1 MRLIQFS
8 KKLLFVPV
16 AAGALLCSC
25 MEATEGESE
34 KNTLTVDP
42 ESSFTYNIN
51 GNVNFFDSTEQ
62 EDSEYDEKEFKNEI
76 TIQFYEDAAP
86 KIEYN
91 GLEDEVT
98 ITSYEDK
105 GKAHLIIRAE
115 KKVNYIL
122 KGTSKSGSLLI
133 FSEKKFKLTLDNLNL
148 SNDSGLP
155 AICSQT
161 KKRCFIETKGTATIK
176 DAEGDGNYSLGS
188 EYVKVKIGEEIEYYD
203 AKGAI
208 FSEGELIFCGSGTL
222 NVEGRCKHAIASD
235 QYVRINEGANVNIIG
250 SNKDGIQT
258 NDAVLIYGGKL
269 NIKNVGKL
277 FNLHSNQYPNLYSSR
292 KMNGIQCEKGYIVVK
307 GGEIDI
313 TSLGYGIYAN
323 CDDFNKSDIMTKKSF
338 IYIDG
343 GKINIETT
351 EDEGHGISSKS
362 HLIISGDAKINIT
375 ATGDDAKGIETDGN
389 EDYAVEAEY
398 ERGDIVLAGGTVT
411 IFSKDSVV
419 DPSGKLN
426 IVGGTLNAIGG
437 SCFSRDKV
445 EKGSKPCG
453 IASFD
458 KAMRVGEEI
467 TVAGNKISTLYAN
480 LTTAKVVLIN
490 DTLKAGDE
498 VEVKVGSQTAKAE
511 VE

>member
-76 TIQFYEDAAP
+76 TIQFNEDAAP
-86 KIEYN
+86 TIEYN

-98 ITSYEDK
+98 ITPYVDK
-105 GKAHLIIRAE
+105 GPAHLIIRAE

-161 KKRCFIETKGTATIK
+161 KKRCFIETKGIATIK
-176 DAEGDGNYSLGS
+176 DAEGDGYYSLGS
-188 EYVKVKIGEEIEYYD
+188 AYEKVEIGEEIEYYD

-208 FSEGELIFCGSGTL
+208 FSEGELIFCGDENSTL
-222 NVEGRCKHAIASD
+222 NIEGRNKHAIVSD
-235 QYVRINEGANVNIIG
+235 QYVRVKSGKINITKAK
-250 SNKDGIQT
+250 KDGIHT
-258 NDAVLIYGGKL
+258 NDAVLIHGGEL
-269 NIKNVGKL
+269 NISGIEVSQGGA
-277 FNLHSNQYPNLYSSR
+277 PR
-292 KMNGIQCEKGYIVVK
+292 KFNGIQCEKGYIVIK
-307 GGEIDI
+307 GGKINI
-313 TSLGYGIYAN
+313 TSPGVGIYASKEE
-323 CDDFNKSDIMTKKSF
+323 FNKSDIMTEKSF
-338 IYIDG
+338 IYIAG
-343 GKINIETT
+343 GEINIQT
-351 EDEGHGISSKS
+351 DDLKGHGISSKS
-362 HLIISGDAKINIT
+362 HLIISGDAKIDI
-375 ATGDDAKGIETDGN
+375 AAEGDDAKGIETDGN

-398 ERGDIVLAGGTVT
+398 ERGDIVLAGGTVN
-411 IFSKDSVV
+411 IFSKNSVV

-453 IASFD
+453 IADFD
-458 KAMRVGEEI
+458 KAMRAGEEI
-467 TVAGNKISTLYAN
+467 TVAGNKISTLRAD

-498 VEVKVGSQTAKAE
+498 VEVTVGSQTAKAK

>member
-76 TIQFYEDAAP
+76 TIQFKGNEKPTY
-86 KIEYN
+86 EYN
-91 GLEDEVT
+91 GVSEDEVT

-105 GKAHLIIRAE
+105 GPAHLIIRAE

-122 KGTSKSGSLLI
+122 KGTSESGSLLI

-155 AICSQT
+155 AICSLT

-188 EYVKVKIGEEIEYYD
+188 AYKKVEIGEEIEYYD

-208 FSEGELIFCGSGTL
+208 FSEGELIFCGDENSTL
-222 NVEGRCKHAIASD
+222 NIEGRNKHAICSD
-235 QYVRINEGANVNIIG
+235 DYVRVKSGKINITKAK
-250 SNKDGIQT
+250 KDGIHT
-258 NDAVLIYGGKL
+258 NDAVLIHGGEL
-269 NIKNVGKL
+269 NISGIEVSQGGA
-277 FNLHSNQYPNLYSSR
+277 PR
-292 KMNGIQCEKGYIVVK
+292 KFNGIQCEKGYIVIK
-307 GGEIDI
+307 GGKINI
-313 TSLGYGIYAN
+313 TSPGIGIYASKEE
-323 CDDFNKSDIMTKKSF
+323 FNKSDIMTEKSF
-338 IYIDG
+338 IYIAG
-343 GKINIETT
+343 GEINIQT
-351 EDEGHGISSKS
+351 DDLEGHGISSKS
-362 HLIISGDAKINIT
+362 HLIISGDAKIDI
-375 ATGDDAKGIETDGN
+375 AAEGDDAKGIETDGN

-398 ERGDIVLAGGTVT
+398 ERGDIVLAGGTVY
-411 IFSKDSVV
+411 IFSKNSVV

-453 IASFD
+453 IADFD
-458 KAMRVGEEI
+458 KAMRAGEEI
-467 TVAGNKISTLYAN
+467 TVAGNKISTLRAD
-480 LTTAKVVLIN
+480 LTTAKVVLIK

-498 VEVKVGSQTAKAE
+498 VEVKVGSQTVKAK

>member
-76 TIQFYEDAAP
+76 TIQFDGNKKPTY
-86 KIEYN
+86 EYN
-91 GLEDEVT
+91 GVSEDEVT

-105 GKAHLIIRAE
+105 GPAHLIINAE

-122 KGTSKSGSLLI
+122 KGSSESGSLLI
-133 FSEKKFKLTLDNLNL
+133 FSKKKFKLTLDNLNL

-176 DAEGDGNYSLGS
+176 DGEGDNGYSLGS
-188 EYVKVKIGEEIEYYD
+188 AYVKDTIGDEIEYYE
-203 AKGAI
+203 ANGAI
-208 FSEGELIFCGSGTL
+208 FSEGELIFCGDENSTL
-222 NVEGRCKHAIASD
+222 NIEGRNKHAICSD
-235 QYVRINEGANVNIIG
+235 DYVRVKSGKINITKAK
-250 SNKDGIQT
+250 KDGIHT
-258 NDAVLIYGGKL
+258 NDAVLIHGGELK
-269 NIKNVGKL
+269 ISGIEVSEGGA
-277 FNLHSNQYPNLYSSR
+277 PR
-292 KMNGIQCEKGYIVVK
+292 KFNGIQCKKGYIVIK
-307 GGEIDI
+307 GGKIDI
-313 TSLGYGIYAN
+313 TSPGIGIYASKEE
-323 CDDFNKSDIMTKKSF
+323 FNKSDIMTEKSF
-338 IYIDG
+338 IYIAG
-343 GKINIETT
+343 GEIKIKT
-351 EDEGHGISSKS
+351 DDLRGHGISSKS

-398 ERGDIVLAGGTVT
+398 ERGDIVLAGGTVNLFCT
-411 IFSKDSVV
+411 DKVV
-419 DPSGKLN
+419 DPAGKFN

-437 SCFSRDKV
+437 SEFTKDQV
-445 EKGSKPCG
+445 LDGSKPYAV
-453 IASFD
+453 ASFAD
-458 KAMRVGEEI
+458 VKKGEAI
-467 TVAGNKISTLYAN
+467 RINGKDAVPGTAGADLAK
-480 LTTAKVVLIN
+480 AKVVVIGSGEKVPVEIGAE
-490 DTLKAGDE
+490 KADA
-498 VEVKVGSQTAKAE
+498 VVAK
-511 VE
+511 

>member
-76 TIQFYEDAAP
+76 TIQFNGNEKPTY
-86 KIEYN
+86 EYN
-91 GLEDEVT
+91 GVSEDEVE
-98 ITSYEDK
+98 ITPYVDK
-105 GKAHLIIRAE
+105 GPAHLIIRAE

-176 DAEGDGNYSLGS
+176 DGEGDNGYSLGS
-188 EYVKVKIGEEIEYYD
+188 AYEKGEIEEEIEYYD

-208 FSEGELIFCGSGTL
+208 FSEGELIFCGDENSTL
-222 NVEGRCKHAIASD
+222 NIEGRNKHAIASD
-235 QYVRINEGANVNIIG
+235 QYVRVKSGKINITKAK
-250 SNKDGIQT
+250 KDGIHT
-258 NDAVLIYGGKL
+258 NDAVLIHGGEL
-269 NIKNVGKL
+269 NISGIEVSQGGA
-277 FNLHSNQYPNLYSSR
+277 PR
-292 KMNGIQCEKGYIVVK
+292 KFNGIQCEKGYIVIK
-307 GGEIDI
+307 GGKIDI
-313 TSLGYGIYAN
+313 TSPGVGIYASKEE
-323 CDDFNKSDIMTKKSF
+323 FNKSDIMTEKSF
-338 IYIDG
+338 IYIAGGEIDIKTDG
-343 GKINIETT
+343 LK
-351 EDEGHGISSKS
+351 GHGISSKS

-389 EDYAVEAEY
+389 EDCAVEAEY
-398 ERGDIVLAGGTVT
+398 EYGNITLAGGTVT

-437 SCFSRDKV
+437 SCFNRDQV

-453 IASFD
+453 IAGFD
-458 KAMRVGEEI
+458 KAMRAGEEI
-467 TVAGNKISTLYAN
+467 TVAGNKISTLRAD

-490 DTLKAGDE
+490 DTLKAGEE
-498 VEVKVGSQTAKAE
+498 VEVTVGSQTVKAK

>member
-76 TIQFYEDAAP
+76 TIQFNGDEKP
-86 KIEYN
+86 TIEYN
-91 GLEDEVT
+91 GVSEDEVT

-105 GKAHLIIRAE
+105 GPAHLIIRAE

-122 KGTSKSGSLLI
+122 KGTSESGSLLI

-188 EYVKVKIGEEIEYYD
+188 AYEKAKIGEEIEYYD

-208 FSEGELIFCGSGTL
+208 FSEGELIFCGDENSTL
-222 NVEGRCKHAIASD
+222 NIEGRNKHAIVSD
-235 QYVRINEGANVNIIG
+235 QYVRVKSGKINITKAK
-250 SNKDGIQT
+250 KDGIHT
-258 NDAVLIYGGKL
+258 NDAVLIHGGEL
-269 NIKNVGKL
+269 NISGIEVSQGGA
-277 FNLHSNQYPNLYSSR
+277 PR
-292 KMNGIQCEKGYIVVK
+292 KFNGIQCEKGYIVIK
-307 GGEIDI
+307 GGKITI
-313 TSLGYGIYAN
+313 TSPGIGIYASKEE
-323 CDDFNKSDIMTKKSF
+323 FNKSDIMTEKSF
-338 IYIDG
+338 IYIAG
-343 GKINIETT
+343 GEINIQT
-351 EDEGHGISSKS
+351 DDLKGHGISSKS
-362 HLIISGDAKINIT
+362 HLIISGDAKINI
-375 ATGDDAKGIETDGN
+375 AAEGDGAKGIETDGN

-398 ERGDIVLAGGTVT
+398 ERGDIVFAGGTVN
-411 IFSKDSVV
+411 IFSKNSVV

-458 KAMRVGEEI
+458 KAMKTGEEI
-467 TVAGNKISTLYAN
+467 TVAGNKISTLRAD

-490 DTLKAGDE
+490 DTLKAGGE
-498 VEVKVGSQTAKAE
+498 VEVKVGSQAAKAK

>member
-76 TIQFYEDAAP
+76 TIQFKGNEKPTY
-86 KIEYN
+86 EYN
-91 GLEDEVT
+91 GVSEDEVT

-105 GKAHLIIRAE
+105 GPAHLIIRAE

-122 KGTSKSGSLLI
+122 KGTSESGSLLI

-188 EYVKVKIGEEIEYYD
+188 EYVKVKIGEKIEYYD

-351 EDEGHGISSKS
+351 EDEGHGISAKN
-362 HLIISGDAKINIT
+362 HIIIKNGEINIR
-375 ATGDDAKGIETDGN
+375 AKGAEAKGIEADSNKKSATGDELEYGN
-389 EDYAVEAEY
+389 
-398 ERGDIVLAGGTVT
+398 ITLAGGTVNLFCT
-411 IFSKDSVV
+411 DKVV
-419 DPSGKLN
+419 DPAGKFN
-426 IVGGTLNAIGG
+426 IVGGTLNAIGRSEFTKDQVFG
-437 SCFSRDKV
+437 
-445 EKGSKPCG
+445 GSKAYAV
-453 IASFD
+453 ASFAD
-458 KAMRVGEEI
+458 VKVGETI
-467 TVAGNKISTLYAN
+467 KINGKDAGIVATALN
-480 LTTAKVVLIN
+480 TAKVVVIGSGEKVPVEIGEK
-490 DTLKAGDE
+490 KADA
-498 VEVKVGSQTAKAE
+498 VVAK
-511 VE
+511 

>member
-76 TIQFYEDAAP
+76 TIQFDGNKKPTY
-86 KIEYN
+86 EYN
-91 GLEDEVT
+91 GVSEDEVT

-105 GKAHLIIRAE
+105 GPAHLIINAE

-122 KGTSKSGSLLI
+122 KGSSESGSLLI
-133 FSEKKFKLTLDNLNL
+133 FSKKKFKLTLDNLNL

-176 DAEGDGNYSLGS
+176 DGEGDNGYSLGS
-188 EYVKVKIGEEIEYYD
+188 AYEKVKIGEEIEYYD

-208 FSEGELIFCGSGTL
+208 FSEGELIFCGDENSTL
-222 NVEGRCKHAIASD
+222 NIEGRNKHAIVSD
-235 QYVRINEGANVNIIG
+235 QYVRVKSGKINITKAK
-250 SNKDGIQT
+250 KDGIHT
-258 NDAVLIYGGKL
+258 NDAVLIHGGEL
-269 NIKNVGKL
+269 NISGIEVSQGGA
-277 FNLHSNQYPNLYSSR
+277 PR
-292 KMNGIQCEKGYIVVK
+292 KFNGIQCEKGYIVIK
-307 GGEIDI
+307 GGKITI
-313 TSLGYGIYAN
+313 TSPGIGIYASKEE
-323 CDDFNKSDIMTKKSF
+323 FNKSDIMTEKSF
-338 IYIDG
+338 IYIAG
-343 GKINIETT
+343 GEINIQT
-351 EDEGHGISSKS
+351 DDLKGHGISSKS
-362 HLIISGDAKINIT
+362 HLIISGDAKINI
-375 ATGDDAKGIETDGN
+375 AAEGDDAKGIETDGN

-398 ERGDIVLAGGTVT
+398 ERGDIVLAGGTVN
-411 IFSKDSVV
+411 IFSKNSVV

-453 IASFD
+453 IASFVEAM
-458 KAMRVGEEI
+458 KAGEEI
-467 TVAGNKISTLYAN
+467 TVAGNKISTLRAD

-490 DTLKAGDE
+490 DTLKAGGE
-498 VEVKVGSQTAKAE
+498 VEVKVGSQTAKAK

>member
-34 KNTLTVDP
+34 KNKLTVDP

-76 TIQFYEDAAP
+76 TIQFNGNEKPIY
-86 KIEYN
+86 EYN
-91 GLEDEVT
+91 GVSEDEVT

-105 GKAHLIIRAE
+105 GPAHLIINAE

-122 KGTSKSGSLLI
+122 KGTSESGSLLI

-188 EYVKVKIGEEIEYYD
+188 AYEKVTIGEEIEYYD

-208 FSEGELIFCGSGTL
+208 FSEGELIFCGDENSTL
-222 NVEGRCKHAIASD
+222 NIEGRNKHAIVSD
-235 QYVRINEGANVNIIG
+235 QYVRVKSGKINITKAK
-250 SNKDGIQT
+250 KDGIHT
-258 NDAVLIYGGKL
+258 NDAVLIHGGELK
-269 NIKNVGKL
+269 ISGIEVSEGGA
-277 FNLHSNQYPNLYSSR
+277 PR
-292 KMNGIQCEKGYIVVK
+292 KFNGIQCKKGYIVIK
-307 GGEIDI
+307 GGKIDI
-313 TSLGYGIYAN
+313 TSPGIGIYASKEE
-323 CDDFNKSDIMTKKSF
+323 FNKSDIMTEKSF
-338 IYIDG
+338 IYIAG
-343 GKINIETT
+343 GEIKIKT
-351 EDEGHGISSKS
+351 DDLKGHGISSKS
-362 HLIISGDAKINIT
+362 HLIISGDAKIDIT
-375 ATGDDAKGIETDGN
+375 ATGDGAKGIETDGN

>member
-76 TIQFYEDAAP
+76 TIQFNEDAAP

-98 ITSYEDK
+98 ITPYVDK

-122 KGTSKSGSLLI
+122 KGTSESGSLLI

-148 SNDSGLP
+148 SNDNGLP

-188 EYVKVKIGEEIEYYD
+188 EYVKAKIGEEVEFYD

-208 FSEGELIFCGSGTL
+208 FSEGELIFCGDENSTL
-222 NVEGRCKHAIASD
+222 NIEGRNKHAIASD
-235 QYVRINEGANVNIIG
+235 QYVRVKSGKINITKA
-250 SNKDGIQT
+250 NKDGIHT
-258 NDAVLIYGGKL
+258 NDAVLIYGGEL
-269 NIKNVGKL
+269 NIENVGKL
-277 FNLHSNQYPNLYSSR
+277 CELDPNAVSR
-292 KMNGIQCEKGYIVVK
+292 KMNGIQCEKGYIVIK
-307 GGEIDI
+307 GGKITI
-313 TSLGYGIYAN
+313 TSPGVGICASKEE
-323 CDDFNKSDIMTKKSF
+323 FNKSDIMTEKSF
-338 IYIDG
+338 IYIAG
-343 GKINIETT
+343 GEINIQT
-351 EDEGHGISSKS
+351 DDLKGHGISSKS
-362 HLIISGDAKINIT
+362 HLIISGDAEINI
-375 ATGDDAKGIETDGN
+375 AAEGDDAKGIETDGN

-398 ERGDIVLAGGTVT
+398 EYGNITLAGGTVT

-437 SCFSRDKV
+437 SCFNRDQV

-453 IASFD
+453 IADFD
-458 KAMRVGEEI
+458 KAMRAGEEI
-467 TVAGNKISTLYAN
+467 TVAGNKISTLRAD

-490 DTLKAGDE
+490 DTLKAGGE
-498 VEVKVGSQTAKAE
+498 VEVKVGSQTAKAK

>member
-76 TIQFYEDAAP
+76 TIQFDGDKEPTY
-86 KIEYN
+86 EYN
-91 GLEDEVT
+91 GVSKDEVT
-98 ITSYEDK
+98 ITSYEEK

-122 KGTSKSGSLLI
+122 KGTSESGSLLI

-148 SNDSGLP
+148 SNDNGLP

-176 DAEGDGNYSLGS
+176 DAEGDNGYSLGS
-188 EYVKVKIGEEIEYYD
+188 AYEKEVKIGDEIEYYD

-208 FSEGELIFCGSGTL
+208 FSEGELIFCGDENSTL
-222 NVEGRCKHAIASD
+222 NIEGRNMHAICSD
-235 QYVRINEGANVNIIG
+235 DYVRVKSGKINITKA
-250 SNKDGIQT
+250 NKDGIHT

-277 FNLHSNQYPNLYSSR
+277 FNLHSNQYPNPYSSR

-351 EDEGHGISSKS
+351 EDEGHGISAKN
-362 HLIISGDAKINIT
+362 HIIIKNGEINIR
-375 ATGDDAKGIETDGN
+375 AKGAEAKGIEADSNKKSATGDELEYGN
-389 EDYAVEAEY
+389 
-398 ERGDIVLAGGTVT
+398 ITLAGGTVNLFCT
-411 IFSKDSVV
+411 DKVV
-419 DPSGKLN
+419 DPAGKFN

-437 SCFSRDKV
+437 SEFTKDQV
-445 EKGSKPCG
+445 FDGSKPYAV
-453 IASFD
+453 ASFAD
-458 KAMRVGEEI
+458 VKVGETI
-467 TVAGNKISTLYAN
+467 KINGKDVGIVATALS
-480 LTTAKVVLIN
+480 TAKVVVIGSGEKVPVEIGAK
-490 DTLKAGDE
+490 KADA
-498 VEVKVGSQTAKAE
+498 VVAK
-511 VE
+511 

>member
-34 KNTLTVDP
+34 KNKLTVDP

-76 TIQFYEDAAP
+76 TIQFNGNEKPIY
-86 KIEYN
+86 EYN
-91 GLEDEVT
+91 GVSEDEVT

-105 GKAHLIIRAE
+105 GPAHLIINAE

-122 KGTSKSGSLLI
+122 KGTSESGSLLI
-133 FSEKKFKLTLDNLNL
+133 FSEKKFKLTLDDKFNL
-148 SNDSGLP
+148 SNDNGLP

-188 EYVKVKIGEEIEYYD
+188 AYEKVTIGEEIEYYD

-208 FSEGELIFCGSGTL
+208 FSEGELIFCGDENSTL
-222 NVEGRCKHAIASD
+222 NIEGRNKHAIVSD
-235 QYVRINEGANVNIIG
+235 QYVRVKSGKINITKAK
-250 SNKDGIQT
+250 KDGIHT
-258 NDAVLIYGGKL
+258 NDAVLIHGGELK
-269 NIKNVGKL
+269 ISGIEVSEGGA
-277 FNLHSNQYPNLYSSR
+277 PR
-292 KMNGIQCEKGYIVVK
+292 KFNGIQCKKGYIVIK
-307 GGEIDI
+307 GGKIDI
-313 TSLGYGIYAN
+313 TSPGIGIYASKEE
-323 CDDFNKSDIMTKKSF
+323 FNKSDIMTEKSF
-338 IYIDG
+338 IYIAG
-343 GKINIETT
+343 GEIKIKT
-351 EDEGHGISSKS
+351 DDLKGHGISSKS
-362 HLIISGDAKINIT
+362 HLIISGDAKIDIT
-375 ATGDDAKGIETDGN
+375 ATGDGAKGIETDGN

>member
-76 TIQFYEDAAP
+76 TIQFNGDKKP
-86 KIEYN
+86 TIERN
-91 GLEDEVT
+91 GVSEEEVE
-98 ITSYEDK
+98 ITPYVDK
-105 GKAHLIIRAE
+105 GPAHLIIRAE

-122 KGTSKSGSLLI
+122 KGTSESGSLLI

-161 KKRCFIETKGTATIK
+161 KKRCFIETKGIATIK
-176 DAEGDGNYSLGS
+176 DGEGDNGYSLGS
-188 EYVKVKIGEEIEYYD
+188 AYEKGEIEEEIEYYD

-208 FSEGELIFCGSGTL
+208 FSEGELIFCGDENSTL
-222 NVEGRCKHAIASD
+222 NIEGRNKHAIASD
-235 QYVRINEGANVNIIG
+235 QYVRVKSGKINITKAK
-250 SNKDGIQT
+250 KDGIHT
-258 NDAVLIYGGKL
+258 NDAVLIHGGEL
-269 NIKNVGKL
+269 NISGIEVSQGGA
-277 FNLHSNQYPNLYSSR
+277 PR
-292 KMNGIQCEKGYIVVK
+292 KFNGIQCEKGYIVIK
-307 GGEIDI
+307 GGKINI
-313 TSLGYGIYAN
+313 TSPGVGIYASKEE
-323 CDDFNKSDIMTKKSF
+323 FNKSDIMTEKSF
-338 IYIDG
+338 IYIAG
-343 GKINIETT
+343 GKINIQT
-351 EDEGHGISSKS
+351 DDLKGHGISSKS
-362 HLIISGDAKINIT
+362 HLIISGDAKIDI
-375 ATGDDAKGIETDGN
+375 AAEGDDAKGIETDGN

-398 ERGDIVLAGGTVT
+398 ERGDIVLAGGTVN
-411 IFSKDSVV
+411 IFSKNSVV

-453 IASFD
+453 IAGFD
-458 KAMRVGEEI
+458 KAMKAGEEI
-467 TVAGNKISTLYAN
+467 TVAGNKISTLRAD

-490 DTLKAGDE
+490 DTLKAGGE
-498 VEVKVGSQTAKAE
+498 VEVKVGSQTAKAK

>member
-76 TIQFYEDAAP
+76 TIQFDGNKKPTY
-86 KIEYN
+86 EYN
-91 GLEDEVT
+91 GVSKDEVT
-98 ITSYEDK
+98 IDSYEDK
-105 GKAHLIIRAE
+105 GPAHLIIRAE
-115 KKVNYIL
+115 KKVNYVL
-122 KGTSKSGSLLI
+122 KGKSDDASLLI

-161 KKRCFIETKGTATIK
+161 KKRCFIETKGIATIK
-176 DAEGDGNYSLGS
+176 DGEGDNGYSLGS
-188 EYVKVKIGEEIEYYD
+188 AYVKDTIGDEIEYYD

-208 FSEGELIFCGSGTL
+208 FSEGELIFCGDENSTL
-222 NVEGRCKHAIASD
+222 NIEGRNKHAICSD
-235 QYVRINEGANVNIIG
+235 DYVRVKSGKINITKA
-250 SNKDGIQT
+250 NKDGIHT
-258 NDAVLIYGGKL
+258 NDAVLIYGGEL
-269 NIKNVGKL
+269 NIENVGKL
-277 FNLHSNQYPNLYSSR
+277 CELNQNAVSR
-292 KMNGIQCEKGYIVVK
+292 KMNGIQCEEGYIVIK

-313 TSLGYGIYAN
+313 SSPGYGIYADY
-323 CDDFNKSDIMTKKSF
+323 DDFNKSDIMTKKSF

-343 GKINIETT
+343 GKINI
-351 EDEGHGISSKS
+351 K
-362 HLIISGDAKINIT
+362 AKG
-375 ATGDDAKGIETDGN
+375 AEAKGIEADSNEKFVKDNNLELEYGN
-389 EDYAVEAEY
+389 
-398 ERGDIVLAGGTVT
+398 ITLAGGTVNLFCT
-411 IFSKDSVV
+411 DKVV
-419 DPSGKLN
+419 DPAGKFN

-437 SCFSRDKV
+437 SCFDISQV
-445 EKGSKPCG
+445 EKGSKPYAV
-453 IASFD
+453 ASFAD
-458 KAMRVGEEI
+458 VKKGEAI
-467 TVAGNKISTLYAN
+467 RINGKDAVPGTAVTALS
-480 LTTAKVVLIN
+480 TAKVVLIN
-490 DTLKAGDE
+490 DTLKAGGE
-498 VEVKVGSQTAKAE
+498 VEVKVGSQTAKAK

>member
-16 AAGALLCSC
+16 VAGALLCSC

-76 TIQFYEDAAP
+76 TIQFNGNEKPIY
-86 KIEYN
+86 EYN
-91 GLEDEVT
+91 GVSEDEVT

-105 GKAHLIIRAE
+105 GPAHLIINAE

-122 KGTSKSGSLLI
+122 KGTSESGSLLI

-176 DAEGDGNYSLGS
+176 DGEGDNGYSLGS
-188 EYVKVKIGEEIEYYD
+188 AYEKVEIGEEIEYYD

-208 FSEGELIFCGSGTL
+208 FSEGELIFCGDENSTL
-222 NVEGRCKHAIASD
+222 NIEGRNKHAIASD
-235 QYVRINEGANVNIIG
+235 QYVRVKSGKINITKAK
-250 SNKDGIQT
+250 KDGIHT
-258 NDAVLIYGGKL
+258 NDAVLIHGGEL
-269 NIKNVGKL
+269 NISGIEVSQGGA
-277 FNLHSNQYPNLYSSR
+277 PR
-292 KMNGIQCEKGYIVVK
+292 KFNGIQCEKGYIVIK
-307 GGEIDI
+307 GGKINI
-313 TSLGYGIYAN
+313 TSPGVGIYASKEE
-323 CDDFNKSDIMTKKSF
+323 FNKSDIMTEKSF
-338 IYIDG
+338 IYIAG
-343 GKINIETT
+343 GEINIQT
-351 EDEGHGISSKS
+351 DDLKGHGISSKS

-375 ATGDDAKGIETDGN
+375 ATGAEAKGIETDGN
-389 EDYAVEAEY
+389 EKIATGNELEY
-398 ERGDIVLAGGTVT
+398 GDIVLAGGTVT

-419 DPSGKLN
+419 DPAGKFN

-437 SCFSRDKV
+437 SEFTKDQV
-445 EKGSKPCG
+445 FGGSKAYAV
-453 IASFD
+453 ASFAD
-458 KAMRVGEEI
+458 VKVGETI
-467 TVAGNKISTLYAN
+467 KINGKDAGIVATALN
-480 LTTAKVVLIN
+480 TAKVVLIN

-498 VEVKVGSQTAKAE
+498 VEVTVGSQTVKAK

>member
-16 AAGALLCSC
+16 VAGALLCSC

-76 TIQFYEDAAP
+76 TIQFNGNEKPIY
-86 KIEYN
+86 EYN
-91 GLEDEVT
+91 GVSEDEVT

-105 GKAHLIIRAE
+105 GPAHLIINAE

-122 KGTSKSGSLLI
+122 KGTSESGSLLI

-188 EYVKVKIGEEIEYYD
+188 AYEKVTIGEEIEYYD

-208 FSEGELIFCGSGTL
+208 FSEGELIFCGDENSTL
-222 NVEGRCKHAIASD
+222 NIEGRNKHAIVSD
-235 QYVRINEGANVNIIG
+235 QYVRVKSGKINITKAK
-250 SNKDGIQT
+250 KDGIHT
-258 NDAVLIYGGKL
+258 NDAVLIYGGEL
-269 NIKNVGKL
+269 NIENVGKL
-277 FNLHSNQYPNLYSSR
+277 CELNPNAVSR
-292 KMNGIQCEKGYIVVK
+292 KMNGIQCEKGYIVIK
-307 GGEIDI
+307 GGKINI
-313 TSLGYGIYAN
+313 TSPGVGIYASKEE
-323 CDDFNKSDIMTKKSF
+323 FNKSDIMTEKSF
-338 IYIDG
+338 IYIAG
-343 GKINIETT
+343 GEINIQT
-351 EDEGHGISSKS
+351 DDLKGHGISSKS
-362 HLIISGDAKINIT
+362 HLIISGDAKINI
-375 ATGDDAKGIETDGN
+375 AAEGDDAKGIETDGN
-389 EDYAVEAEY
+389 EDFTTGNELEY
-398 ERGDIVLAGGTVT
+398 GDIVLAGGTVN

-437 SCFSRDKV
+437 SCFNRDQV

-453 IASFD
+453 IAGFD
-458 KAMRVGEEI
+458 KAAMRAGEEI
-467 TVAGNKISTLYAN
+467 TVAGNKISTLRAD

-498 VEVKVGSQTAKAE
+498 VEVTVGSQTAKAK

>member
-76 TIQFYEDAAP
+76 TIQFNGDKEPTYEY
-86 KIEYN
+86 K
-91 GLEDEVT
+91 GVSKDEVT
-98 ITSYEDK
+98 IDSYEDK
-105 GKAHLIIRAE
+105 GPAHLIIRAE

-122 KGTSKSGSLLI
+122 KGSSKSGSLLI

-176 DAEGDGNYSLGS
+176 DGEGDNGYSLGS
-188 EYVKVKIGEEIEYYD
+188 AYEKGEIEEVIEYYD

-208 FSEGELIFCGSGTL
+208 FSEGELIFCGDENSTL
-222 NVEGRCKHAIASD
+222 NIEGRNKHAIASD
-235 QYVRINEGANVNIIG
+235 QYVRVKSGKINITKAK
-250 SNKDGIQT
+250 KDGIHT
-258 NDAVLIYGGKL
+258 NDAVLIHGGEL
-269 NIKNVGKL
+269 SISGIEVSEGGA
-277 FNLHSNQYPNLYSSR
+277 PR
-292 KMNGIQCEKGYIVVK
+292 KFNGIQCEKGYIVIK
-307 GGEIDI
+307 GGKIDI
-313 TSLGYGIYAN
+313 TSPGVGIYASKEN
-323 CDDFNKSDIMTKKSF
+323 FNKSDIMTEKSF
-338 IYIDG
+338 IYIAGGEIDIKTDG
-343 GKINIETT
+343 LK
-351 EDEGHGISSKS
+351 GHGISSKS
-362 HLIISGDAKINIT
+362 HLIISGDAKIDIT
-375 ATGDDAKGIETDGN
+375 ATGDNAKGIETDGN

-398 ERGDIVLAGGTVT
+398 EYGNITLAGGTVNLFCT
-411 IFSKDSVV
+411 DKVV
-419 DPSGKLN
+419 DPAGKFN

-437 SCFSRDKV
+437 SEFTKDQV
-445 EKGSKPCG
+445 FDGSKPYAV
-453 IASFD
+453 ASFAD
-458 KAMRVGEEI
+458 VKVGETI
-467 TVAGNKISTLYAN
+467 KINGKDVGIVATALS
-480 LTTAKVVLIN
+480 TAKVVLIN
-490 DTLKAGDE
+490 DTLKAGVE
-498 VEVKVGSQTAKAE
+498 VEVKVGSQTAKAK

>member
-76 TIQFYEDAAP
+76 TIQFKGNEKPTY
-86 KIEYN
+86 EYN
-91 GLEDEVT
+91 GVSEDEVT

-105 GKAHLIIRAE
+105 GPAHLIIRAE

-122 KGTSKSGSLLI
+122 KGTSESGSLLI

-188 EYVKVKIGEEIEYYD
+188 AYEKVTIGEEIEYYD

-208 FSEGELIFCGSGTL
+208 FSEGELIFCGKGTL

-235 QYVRINEGANVNIIG
+235 QYVRINEGANVNITG
-250 SNKDGIQT
+250 SKKDGIHT
-258 NDAVLIYGGKL
+258 NDAVLIYGGEL
-269 NIKNVGKL
+269 NIENVGKICEL
-277 FNLHSNQYPNLYSSR
+277 NPNNKSN
-292 KMNGIQCEKGYIVVK
+292 KMNGIQCEKGYIVIK
-307 GGEIDI
+307 GGKINI
-313 TSLGYGIYAN
+313 TSPGVGICA
-323 CDDFNKSDIMTKKSF
+323 DKEEFNKSDIMTEKSF

-343 GKINIETT
+343 GKIDIKTT
-351 EDEGHGISSKS
+351 EAKGHGISAKN
-362 HLIISGDAKINIT
+362 HIIIRNGEINIT
-375 ATGDDAKGIETDGN
+375 AKGAEAKGIEADSNEKIATGDELEYGN
-389 EDYAVEAEY
+389 
-398 ERGDIVLAGGTVT
+398 ITLADGTVNLFCT
-411 IFSKDSVV
+411 DKVV
-419 DPSGKLN
+419 DPAGKFN

-437 SCFSRDKV
+437 SEFTKDQV
-445 EKGSKPCG
+445 LGGSKAYAV
-453 IASFD
+453 ASFAD
-458 KAMRVGEEI
+458 VKVGETI
-467 TVAGNKISTLYAN
+467 KINGKDAGIVATSLS
-480 LTTAKVVLIN
+480 TAKVVVIGSGEKVPVEIGEK
-490 DTLKAGDE
+490 KADA
-498 VEVKVGSQTAKAE
+498 VVAK
-511 VE
+511 

>member
-76 TIQFYEDAAP
+76 TIQFNGDKEP
-86 KIEYN
+86 NIERN
-91 GLEDEVT
+91 GVSEEEVE
-98 ITSYEDK
+98 ITPYVDK
-105 GKAHLIIRAE
+105 GSAHLIIRAE

-122 KGTSKSGSLLI
+122 KGTSESGSLLI

-188 EYVKVKIGEEIEYYD
+188 EYVKAKIGEEVEFYD

-208 FSEGELIFCGSGTL
+208 FSEGELIFCGDENSTL
-222 NVEGRCKHAIASD
+222 NIEGRNKHAIASD
-235 QYVRINEGANVNIIG
+235 QYVRVKSGKINITKA
-250 SNKDGIQT
+250 NKDGIHT
-258 NDAVLIYGGKL
+258 NDAVLIYGGEL
-269 NIKNVGKL
+269 NIENVGKL
-277 FNLHSNQYPNLYSSR
+277 CELDPNAVSR
-292 KMNGIQCEKGYIVVK
+292 KMNGIQCEKGYIVIK
-307 GGEIDI
+307 GGKITI
-313 TSLGYGIYAN
+313 TSPGVGICA
-323 CDDFNKSDIMTKKSF
+323 DKEEFNKSDIMTEKSF
-338 IYIDG
+338 IYIAG
-343 GKINIETT
+343 GEINIQT
-351 EDEGHGISSKS
+351 DDLKGHGISAKN
-362 HLIISGDAKINIT
+362 HIIIRNGEINIT
-375 ATGDDAKGIETDGN
+375 AKGAEAKGIEADSNEKIATGDELEYGN
-389 EDYAVEAEY
+389 
-398 ERGDIVLAGGTVT
+398 ITLADGTVNLFCT
-411 IFSKDSVV
+411 DKVV
-419 DPSGKLN
+419 DPAGKFN

-437 SCFSRDKV
+437 SEFTKDQV
-445 EKGSKPCG
+445 LGGSKAYAV
-453 IASFD
+453 ASFAD
-458 KAMRVGEEI
+458 VKVGETI
-467 TVAGNKISTLYAN
+467 KINGKDAGIVATSLS
-480 LTTAKVVLIN
+480 TAKVVVIGSGEKVPVEIGEK
-490 DTLKAGDE
+490 KADA
-498 VEVKVGSQTAKAE
+498 VVAK
-511 VE
+511 

>member
-76 TIQFYEDAAP
+76 TIQFNEDAAP

-91 GLEDEVT
+91 GLEEEVE
-98 ITSYEDK
+98 ITPYVDK
-105 GKAHLIIRAE
+105 GPAHLIIRAE

-122 KGTSKSGSLLI
+122 KGTSESGSLLI

-176 DAEGDGNYSLGS
+176 DGEGDNGYSLGS
-188 EYVKVKIGEEIEYYD
+188 AYEKGEIEEEIEYYD

-208 FSEGELIFCGSGTL
+208 FSEGELIFCGDENSTL
-222 NVEGRCKHAIASD
+222 NIEGRNKHAIASD
-235 QYVRINEGANVNIIG
+235 QYVRVKSGKINITKAK
-250 SNKDGIQT
+250 KDGIHT
-258 NDAVLIYGGKL
+258 NDAVLIHGGEL
-269 NIKNVGKL
+269 SISGIEVSQGGA
-277 FNLHSNQYPNLYSSR
+277 PR
-292 KMNGIQCEKGYIVVK
+292 KFNGIQCEKGYIVIK
-307 GGEIDI
+307 GGKINI
-313 TSLGYGIYAN
+313 TSPGVGIYASKEN
-323 CDDFNKSDIMTKKSF
+323 FNKSDIMTEKSF
-338 IYIDG
+338 IYIAGGEIDIKTDG
-343 GKINIETT
+343 LK
-351 EDEGHGISSKS
+351 GHGISSKS
-362 HLIISGDAKINIT
+362 HLIISGDAKIDIT
-375 ATGDDAKGIETDGN
+375 AKGAEAKGIETDGN
-389 EDYAVEAEY
+389 EDCAVEAEY
-398 ERGDIVLAGGTVT
+398 ERGDIVLAGGTVN

-437 SCFSRDKV
+437 SCFNRDQV

-453 IASFD
+453 IAGFD
-458 KAMRVGEEI
+458 KAAMRAGEEI
-467 TVAGNKISTLYAN
+467 TVAGNKISTLRAD

-498 VEVKVGSQTAKAE
+498 VEVKVGSQAAKAK

>member
-76 TIQFYEDAAP
+76 TIQFNGDKEP
-86 KIEYN
+86 NIERN
-91 GLEDEVT
+91 GVSKEEVE
-98 ITSYEDK
+98 IIPNEEK
-105 GKAHLIIRAE
+105 GKAHLLIKAE
-115 KKVNYIL
+115 KKVNYVL
-122 KGTSKSGSLLI
+122 TGKSDDASLLI
-133 FSEKKFKLTLDNLNL
+133 FSQKKFKLTLKDLEL
-148 SNDSGLP
+148 SNDKGLP

-161 KKRCFIETKGTATIK
+161 KKRCFIETIGTATIK
-176 DAEGDGNYSLGS
+176 DAEMDGNYSLDS
-188 EYVKVKIGEEIEYYD
+188 RFDNVED
-203 AKGAI
+203 TKGAI

-235 QYVRINEGANVNIIG
+235 QYVRINEGANVNITG
-250 SNKDGIQT
+250 SKKDGIHT
-258 NDAVLIYGGKL
+258 NDAVLIYGGEL
-269 NIKNVGKL
+269 NIENVGKICEL
-277 FNLHSNQYPNLYSSR
+277 NPNNKSN
-292 KMNGIQCEKGYIVVK
+292 KMNGIQCEKGYIVIK
-307 GGEIDI
+307 GGKINI
-313 TSLGYGIYAN
+313 TSPGVGICA
-323 CDDFNKSDIMTKKSF
+323 DKEEFNKSDIMTEKSF

-343 GKINIETT
+343 GEIKIKT
-351 EDEGHGISSKS
+351 DDLKGHGISSKS

-398 ERGDIVLAGGTVT
+398 ERGDIVLAGGTVNLFCT
-411 IFSKDSVV
+411 DKVV
-419 DPSGKLN
+419 DPAGKFN

-437 SCFSRDKV
+437 SEFTKDQV
-445 EKGSKPCG
+445 FDGSKPYAV
-453 IASFD
+453 ASFAD
-458 KAMRVGEEI
+458 VRVGETI
-467 TVAGNKISTLYAN
+467 KINGKDAGIAGAN
-480 LTTAKVVLIN
+480 LAKAKVVVIGSGEKVPVEIGEK
-490 DTLKAGDE
+490 KADA
-498 VEVKVGSQTAKAE
+498 VVAK
-511 VE
+511 

>member
-76 TIQFYEDAAP
+76 TIQFNEDAAP

-98 ITSYEDK
+98 ITPYVDK
-105 GKAHLIIRAE
+105 GPAHLIINAE

-122 KGTSKSGSLLI
+122 KGTSESGSLLI

-188 EYVKVKIGEEIEYYD
+188 AYEKVTIGEEIEYYD

-208 FSEGELIFCGSGTL
+208 FSEGELIFCGDENSTL
-222 NVEGRCKHAIASD
+222 NIEGRNKHAICSD
-235 QYVRINEGANVNIIG
+235 DYVRVKSGKINITKA
-250 SNKDGIQT
+250 NKDGIHT
-258 NDAVLIYGGKL
+258 NDAVLIYGGEL
-269 NIKNVGKL
+269 NIENVGKL
-277 FNLHSNQYPNLYSSR
+277 CELNQNAVSR
-292 KMNGIQCEKGYIVVK
+292 KMNGIQCEEGYIVIK

-313 TSLGYGIYAN
+313 SSPGYGIYADY
-323 CDDFNKSDIMTKKSF
+323 DDFNKSDIMTKKSF

-351 EDEGHGISSKS
+351 EDQGHGISAKN
-362 HLIISGDAKINIT
+362 HIIIRNGEINIK
-375 ATGDDAKGIETDGN
+375 AKGAEAKGIEADSNEKFVKDNNLELEYGN
-389 EDYAVEAEY
+389 
-398 ERGDIVLAGGTVT
+398 ITLAGGTVNLFCT
-411 IFSKDSVV
+411 DKVV
-419 DPSGKLN
+419 DPAGKFN

-437 SCFSRDKV
+437 SCFDISQV
-445 EKGSKPCG
+445 EKGSKPYAV
-453 IASFD
+453 ASFAD
-458 KAMRVGEEI
+458 VKKGEAI
-467 TVAGNKISTLYAN
+467 RINGKDAVPGTAVTALS
-480 LTTAKVVLIN
+480 TAKVVVIGSGEKVPVEIGEK
-490 DTLKAGDE
+490 KADA
-498 VEVKVGSQTAKAE
+498 VVAK
-511 VE
+511 

>member
-76 TIQFYEDAAP
+76 TIQFNGDKEPNY
-86 KIEYN
+86 EYN
-91 GLEDEVT
+91 GVSEDEVT

-105 GKAHLIIRAE
+105 GPAHLIIRAE

-122 KGTSKSGSLLI
+122 KGTSESGSLLI

-188 EYVKVKIGEEIEYYD
+188 AYEKVTIGEEIEYYD

-208 FSEGELIFCGSGTL
+208 FSEGELIFCGDENSTL
-222 NVEGRCKHAIASD
+222 NIEGRNKHAIVSD
-235 QYVRINEGANVNIIG
+235 QYVRVKSGKINITKAK
-250 SNKDGIQT
+250 KDGIHT
-258 NDAVLIYGGKL
+258 NDAVLIHGGEL
-269 NIKNVGKL
+269 NISGIEVSQGGA
-277 FNLHSNQYPNLYSSR
+277 PR
-292 KMNGIQCEKGYIVVK
+292 KFNGIQCEKGYIVIK
-307 GGEIDI
+307 GGKINI
-313 TSLGYGIYAN
+313 TSPGVGIYASKEE
-323 CDDFNKSDIMTKKSF
+323 FNKSDIMTEKSF
-338 IYIDG
+338 IYIAG
-343 GKINIETT
+343 GEIEIKT
-351 EDEGHGISSKS
+351 DDLKGHGISSKS
-362 HLIISGDAKINIT
+362 HLIISGDAKINI
-375 ATGDDAKGIETDGN
+375 AAEGDDAKGIETDGN

-398 ERGDIVLAGGTVT
+398 ERGDIVLAGGTVN
-411 IFSKDSVV
+411 IFSKNSVV

-445 EKGSKPCG
+445 EKGSKPYAV
-453 IASFD
+453 ASFAD
-458 KAMRVGEEI
+458 VKKGEAI
-467 TVAGNKISTLYAN
+467 RINGKDAVPGTAGAN
-480 LTTAKVVLIN
+480 LATAKVVVIGSGEKVPVEIGEK
-490 DTLKAGDE
+490 KADA
-498 VEVKVGSQTAKAE
+498 VVAK
-511 VE
+511 